1 MDTTTAA
8 MELTSSE
15 IIISTT
21 GHVLGFLGMICVVT
35 AYLSIEK
42 GWVNRSKPLY
52 YWINLSGAILLTI
65 SLLIHF
71 NLGSFLIEM
80 FWIWISIAG
89 LLRIRK
95 EKNQ

>member
-1 MDTTTAA
+1 MDTTAVA
-8 MELTSSE
+8 IELGSAG
-15 IIISTT
+15 IISTF
-21 GHVLGFLGMICVVT
+21 GHVVGFIGMICVVS

-52 YWINLSGAILLTI
+52 YGINLTGAILLTI
-65 SLLIHF
+65 SLIIHF

-89 LLRIRK
+89 LLRIRRENK
-95 EKNQ
+95 